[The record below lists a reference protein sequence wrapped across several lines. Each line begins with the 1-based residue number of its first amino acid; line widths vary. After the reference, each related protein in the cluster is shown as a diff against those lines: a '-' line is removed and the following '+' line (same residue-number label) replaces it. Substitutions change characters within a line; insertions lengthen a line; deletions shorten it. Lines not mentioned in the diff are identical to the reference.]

1 MNVSRFVD
9 ERRGLWRRLEHLLH
23 RAEREG
29 ISCLSADEV
38 RDLARLYRSASADL
52 LLARSAPGTDEVVAY
67 LETVVARAYVY
78 IHTPSPVQWRRLLV
92 WATHRFPAS
101 VRRWRPFVL
110 GSWAVF
116 ALGFLLA
123 FVLTLADTA
132 AFDHL
137 VPASIASFYGDQ
149 PEDYRAERFGDMGSG
164 NAARFSSEL
173 MVNNIRVTL
182 QAFALGLTLGI
193 GTVAVLFGNGVLLG
207 ALAANFLRWGM
218 SIPFWALILPHGVTE
233 IFAIV
238 LGGAGGLML
247 ADALLRPGS
256 SSRAA
261 ALRKRGPEALA
272 LAGMAVPLLVFAG
285 IVEAYLTPLE
295 WLPDVGKLGF
305 ALLCVAALGLW
316 LRAPWLDDS
325 AAPAPPAA
333 GYEQASVAS
342 RQ

>member
-29 ISCLSADEV
+29 ISALSAEEV

-52 LLARSAPGTDEVVAY
+52 LLARSAPGTEEVEAY

-78 IHTPSPVQWRRLLV
+78 IHTPNPVRWSRLLG

-101 VRRWRPFVL
+101 IRRWRGFVQ
-110 GSWAVF
+110 GAAAIF
-116 ALGFLLA
+116 ALGFLVA
-123 FVLTLADTA
+123 FVLTLADSD

-137 VPASIASFYGDQ
+137 VPASVASFYGDQ
-149 PEDYRAERFGDMGSG
+149 PEDYRAERFGDMGSAD
-164 NAARFSSEL
+164 AARFGSEL

-218 SIPFWALILPHGVTE
+218 SVPFWALILPHGVTE

-256 SSRAA
+256 GSRAA
-261 ALRKRGPEALA
+261 ALRRRGPEALA

-285 IVEAYLTPLE
+285 IVEAYLTPLA
-295 WLPDVGKLGF
+295 WLPDAGKLGF
-305 ALLCVAALGLW
+305 AFMCIAALGVW
-316 LRAPWLDDS
+316 LRAPWLDEAQGPS
-325 AAPAPPAA
+325 PQPPW
-333 GYEQASVAS
+333 YEQASVIT

>member
-1 MNVSRFVD
+1 M
-9 ERRGLWRRLEHLLH
+9 WRRLEHLLV
-23 RAEREG
+23 RAERQG
-29 ISCLSADEV
+29 LSALTADEV

-52 LLARSAPGTDEVVAY
+52 LLARSAPGTAEVEAY

-78 IHTPSPVQWRRLLV
+78 IHTPSPVRWSRLLQ
-92 WATHRFPAS
+92 WATHRFPAAI
-101 VRRWRPFVL
+101 RAWRPFVL
-110 GSWAVF
+110 GAAGIF
-116 ALGFLLA
+116 ALGFLVA
-123 FVLTLADTA
+123 FVLTLADSD

-164 NAARFSSEL
+164 DAARFGSEL

-193 GTVAVLFGNGVLLG
+193 GTIAVLFGNGVLLG

-218 SIPFWALILPHGVTE
+218 SVPFWALILPHGVTE

-247 ADALLRPGS
+247 ADALLRPGAT
-256 SSRAA
+256 SRAV
-261 ALRKRGPEALA
+261 ALRRRGPEALG

-285 IVEAYLTPLE
+285 IVEAYVTPLA
-295 WLPDVGKLGF
+295 WLPDGGKLGF
-305 ALLCVAALGLW
+305 AFLCAVALALW
-316 LRAPWLDDS
+316 LRAPWLDQ
-325 AAPAPPAA
+325 ARGPAPQPPD
-333 GYEQASVAS
+333 YEQAPAAL
-342 RQ
+342 RR

>member
-1 MNVSRFVD
+1 MD
-9 ERRGLWRRLEHLLH
+9 ERRGLWRRLEHLLS
-23 RAEREG
+23 RAERDG
-29 ISCLSADEV
+29 LSVLSADEV

-67 LETVVARAYVY
+67 LEAVVARAYVQ
-78 IHTPSPVQWRRLLV
+78 IHTPNRIDWTRLTS
-92 WATHRFPAS
+92 WATHTFPAAL
-101 VRRWRPFVL
+101 RRWRPFVTA
-110 GSWAVF
+110 SAAIF
-116 ALGFLLA
+116 ALGFLVA

-164 NAARFSSEL
+164 DAARFSSEL

-193 GTVAVLFGNGVLLG
+193 GTAAVLFGNGVLLG
-207 ALAANFLRWGM
+207 ALAANFLRWEM

-247 ADALLRPGS
+247 ADALLRPGPL
-256 SSRAA
+256 SRTQ
-261 ALRKRGPEALA
+261 ALRRRGREALVVT
-272 LAGMAVPLLVFAG
+272 GMAVPLLIFAG
-285 IVEAYLTPLE
+285 VVEAYLTPLE
-295 WLPDVGKLGF
+295 WLPDAGKLGF
-305 ALLCVAALGLW
+305 AALCAVALVVW
-316 LRAPWLDDS
+316 LRAPWLTATDPS
-325 AAPAPPAA
+325 PSPA
-333 GYEQASVAS
+333 GYEQAPVAS